1 MAKKEELTPE
11 EFEALARQLGLL
23 LRPGAAPEMA
33 RAYALL
39 QEFAERVRAASKA

>member
-11 EFEALARQLGLL
+11 EFAALARQLGLA

-33 RAYALL
+33 RAHALL
-39 QEFAERVRAASKA
+39 QAFAQRVRAVLKA